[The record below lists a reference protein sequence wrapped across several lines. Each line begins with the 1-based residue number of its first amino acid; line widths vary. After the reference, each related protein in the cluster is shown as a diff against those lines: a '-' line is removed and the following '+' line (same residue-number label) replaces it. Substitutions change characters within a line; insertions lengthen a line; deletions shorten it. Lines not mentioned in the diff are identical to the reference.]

1 MLRYSRLHALRENPG
16 SEEIQQ
22 FMMRLSR
29 SLRKYRW
36 LVFTGWLLALVPAIY
51 LAMTQ
56 AGNLTGGGFE
66 VAGSQSLAV
75 HDQLEELYHDEGAS
89 SLALVAAPRPDAS
102 YQDMNDAVALL
113 KRIAGEFPGVTEAP
127 NPTQRPPQP
136 DRPYVVSLRLDARNA
151 GTSDVAKQL
160 RGKVGIKGDQPG
172 QTANG
177 RVRLYVIGQGA
188 LSAAAAANT
197 KRDIAAA
204 ESWNLPI
211 ILIVLLAVFGS
222 LAAAAIP
229 LALGICTVVV
239 TMGLVYLLSEY
250 TTMSVFV
257 TSTVSM
263 FGIALAVDYSLFI
276 LMRFREELR
285 AGRQPTEAVDAAMAT
300 SGLAVVLSGMTV
312 VASLT
317 GIYLINTP
325 ALKSMATGAILAVAV
340 AMLTA
345 ATLTPAV
352 LATFG
357 RAAAKRSA
365 LLHWSRQPESTQSR
379 FWNRWI
385 GWVMRRPWISALAA
399 SAVLLVMAVPAAS
412 MVLGNSLLRQF
423 DSSHEIRAGVAG
435 AAEALGPGALGPIRV
450 LITFPDGGAA
460 SPEHSQTIAAIRQRM
475 TEAPN
480 VVTVSPPQSA
490 EDSSSASLSAVLSV
504 DPEAMRAR
512 DTVGWMRTQLP
523 KIPDPGTARV
533 DVGGPTALIKDFDD
547 RVSQTEPLVLL
558 FVALIAFVMLLISIH
573 SVFLAFKGVLMTLLS
588 VAAAYGSLVMVFQW
602 GWLQDLGFTQISS
615 IDSTVPP
622 LVLAMTF
629 GLSMDYEIFLL
640 TRIRERFLHTGNT
653 RDAVA
658 YGVSTSARTITS
670 AALIMIAVFIGFA
683 FAGMPLVAEIGV
695 ACAVAI
701 AVDATVV
708 RLVLVPALMAMFAQ
722 WNWWLPKWLRRVLP
736 SVDFERPLP
745 EVDLGDVVVIP
756 DDISALAA
764 PSADLRMVLK
774 SAAKL
779 RHLAP
784 DAICVADPLAFT
796 GCGRN
801 GNHAVPGL
809 QKELEKGL
817 ENGLDQCLEKG
828 RGLGPGQI
836 PHQVDIGDEPVG
848 VGASPGGAGSSSK
861 TATNGHSAA
870 KKLVDGLTSRNGIAR
885 AIAGMDRPVHPV
897 TLWRGRLSVAIDAL
911 EAGLETQTD
920 SAEDEKYERRSPV
933 ETTHVQLP
941 TGDRLLVPTGAEA
954 LRLKGYLIMCRNS
967 SRDFADFADMVETL
981 EPETA
986 AVVLAGM
993 DRYYCCETPRRQW
1006 IASQLVRRL
1015 ADPHPSDFSDD
1026 EWSEP
1031 DAKADWEEVRQRCL
1045 SVAVA
1050 MLEEA
1055 R

>member
-1 MLRYSRLHALRENPG
+1 
-16 SEEIQQ
+16 
-22 FMMRLSR
+22 MMRLSR

-36 LVFTGWLLALVPAIY
+36 LVFAGWLLALVPAVY
-51 LAMTQ
+51 LALTQ
-56 AGNLTGGGFE
+56 SGNLTGGGFD

-75 HDQLEELYHDEGAS
+75 HDQLEDLYHDQGGS
-89 SLALVAAPRPDAS
+89 SLALVAAPRADAS
-102 YQDMNDAVALL
+102 YQDMNDAVAQLR
-113 KRIAGEFPGVTEAP
+113 RIAAEVPGTTGIP

-136 DRPYVVSLRLDARNA
+136 DRPYVLSVRLDSRN
-151 GTSDVAKQL
+151 TSDVAKQL
-160 RGKVGIKGDQPG
+160 RTKVGIKGDQPG

-197 KRDIAAA
+197 KHDIAAA
-204 ESWNLPI
+204 EKWNLPV

-239 TMGLVYLLSEY
+239 TMGLVYLLSAY

-285 AGRQPTEAVDAAMAT
+285 SGRQPREAVDAAMAT

-312 VASLT
+312 IASLT
-317 GIYLINTP
+317 GIYVINTP

-340 AMLTA
+340 AMLTST
-345 ATLTPAV
+345 TLTPAA

-365 LLHWSRQPESTQSR
+365 LLHWSRRPESTQSK

-385 GWVMRRPWISALAA
+385 GWVMRRPWMSALAA
-399 SAVLLVMAVPAAS
+399 SLVLLVMAAPAAS

-423 DSSHEIRAGVAG
+423 DSSHEIRAGVG
-435 AAEALGPGALGPIRV
+435 AAAQALGPGALGPIRV
-450 LITFPDGGAA
+450 LINFPDGGAA
-460 SPEHSQTIAAIRQRM
+460 SPEHSHTVGAVRQRM
-475 TEAPN
+475 AQAPN
-480 VVTVSPPQSA
+480 IVSVSPPQFA
-490 EDSSSASLSAVLSV
+490 EDNGSALLSAVLSV
-504 DPEAMRAR
+504 DPEDMKAR
-512 DTVGWMRTQLP
+512 ETVGWMRAELP
-523 KIPDPGTARV
+523 KVPEAGTARV

-547 RVSQTEPLVLL
+547 RVSATEPLVLG
-558 FVALIAFVMLLISIH
+558 FVALIAFVMLLVSIH
-573 SVFLAFKGVLMTLLS
+573 SVFLALKGVLMTLLS

-602 GWLQDLGFTQISS
+602 GWLRDLGFAQISS

-640 TRIRERFLHTGNT
+640 TRIRERFLHSGNT

-670 AALIMIAVFIGFA
+670 AALIMIAVFVGFA

-708 RLVLVPALMAMFAQ
+708 RLVMVPALMAMFAQ
-722 WNWWLPKWLRRVLP
+722 WNWWLPPWLSRVLP
-736 SVDFERPLP
+736 SVDFDRPLP

-756 DDISALAA
+756 DDISALTA

-779 RHLAP
+779 KHLAP
-784 DAICVADPLAFT
+784 DAICVTDPLAFT
-796 GCGRN
+796 GCGRTTAA
-801 GNHAVPGL
+801 GADPAP
-809 QKELEKGL
+809 
-817 ENGLDQCLEKG
+817 
-828 RGLGPGQI
+828 GLGPGQI
-836 PHQVDIGDEPVG
+836 PHQVALREEKVG
-848 VGASPGGAGSSSK
+848 VAAGPGEKTGSNGH
-861 TATNGHSAA
+861 TNGSAGA
-870 KKLVDGLTSRNGIAR
+870 KKPAARNGRNGIAK
-885 AIAGMDRPVHPV
+885 AIAGADRPVHPV
-897 TLWRGRLSVAIDAL
+897 TLWRGRLSVALDAL
-911 EAGLETQTD
+911 QTD
-920 SAEDEKYERRSPV
+920 PDSGADRPRFRRRSPV
-933 ETTHVQLP
+933 ETTNVQLP
-941 TGDRLLVPTGAEA
+941 TGDRLLVPTGAET
-954 LRLKGYLIMCRNS
+954 LRLKGYLLMCRNS
-967 SRDFADFADMVETL
+967 RRDYADFADMVDAL

-993 DRYYCCETPRRQW
+993 DRYYCCESSRRQW
-1006 IASQLVRRL
+1006 IATQLVRRL
-1015 ADPHPSDFSDD
+1015 ADPDPCDYPDD
-1026 EWSEP
+1026 QGP
-1031 DAKADWEEVRQRCL
+1031 DADAPADWEQIRQRCL
-1045 SVAVA
+1045 AVAVA

>member
-1 MLRYSRLHALRENPG
+1 
-16 SEEIQQ
+16 
-22 FMMRLSR
+22 MMRLSR

-36 LVFTGWLLALVPAIY
+36 LVFTGWLLALVPAVY
-51 LAMTQ
+51 LALTQ
-56 AGNLTGGGFE
+56 SGNLTGGGFE
-66 VAGSQSLAV
+66 VAGSQSLVV
-75 HDQLEELYHDEGAS
+75 HDQLEELYHDQGGS

-102 YQDMNDAVALL
+102 YADINDAVALL
-113 KRIAGEFPGVTEAP
+113 RRTAAELPGVSEVP

-136 DRPYVVSLRLDARNA
+136 DRPYVLSLRLDSKN
-151 GTSDVAKQL
+151 TSDVAKQL
-160 RGKVGIKGDQPG
+160 RTKVGVKGDQAG

-188 LSAAAAANT
+188 LSAAAAQNT
-197 KRDIAAA
+197 KHDIAAA
-204 ESWNLPI
+204 ERWNLPV

-229 LALGICTVVV
+229 LALGVCTVVV
-239 TMGLVYLLSEY
+239 TMGLVYLLSSY

-285 AGRQPTEAVDAAMAT
+285 SGRDPQEAVDAAMAT

-317 GIYLINTP
+317 GIYVINTP

-340 AMLTA
+340 AMLTST
-345 ATLTPAV
+345 TLTPAA

-357 RAAAKRSA
+357 RSAAKRSA
-365 LLHWSRQPESTQSR
+365 FLHWSRGPEGGQSR

-385 GWVMRRPWISALAA
+385 GWVMRRPWMSALAA
-399 SAVLLVMAVPAAS
+399 SLVLLVMAAPASS

-423 DSSHEIRAGVAG
+423 DSSHEIRAGVGA

-460 SPEHSQTIAAIRQRM
+460 SPEHSQTIGAVRKRM
-475 TEAPN
+475 TQAPN
-480 VVTVSPPQSA
+480 IVTVAPPQFA
-490 EDSSSASLSAVLSV
+490 EDNGSALLSAVLSV
-504 DPEAMRAR
+504 DPEDMRAR
-512 DTVGWMRTQLP
+512 ETVGWMRAQLP
-523 KIPDPGTARV
+523 KVPDRGTARV

-547 RVSQTEPLVLL
+547 QVSKTEPLVLAI
-558 FVALIAFVMLLISIH
+558 VALIAFVMLLVSVH
-573 SVFLAFKGVLMTLLS
+573 SVFLALKGVLMTLLS

-602 GWLQDLGFTQISS
+602 GWLKDLGFAQISS

-640 TRIRERFLHTGNT
+640 TRIRERFLHSGNT

-670 AALIMIAVFIGFA
+670 AALIMIAVFVGFA

-722 WNWWLPKWLRRVLP
+722 WNWWLPPWLSRILP
-736 SVDFERPLP
+736 SVDFDRPLP
-745 EVDLGDVVVIP
+745 AVDLADVVVIP
-756 DDISALAA
+756 DDISALTA
-764 PSADLRMVLK
+764 PNADLRMVLK

-779 RHLAP
+779 KHLAP
-784 DAICVADPLAFT
+784 DAICVTDPLAFT

-801 GNHAVPGL
+801 GSQRQGAL
-809 QKELEKGL
+809 QGS
-817 ENGLDQCLEKG
+817 DQDRG
-828 RGLGPGQI
+828 RDPGQI
-836 PHQVDIGDEPVG
+836 PHQVDLDDERAGVG
-848 VGASPGGAGSSSK
+848 VAAADRRTGG
-861 TATNGHSAA
+861 NGHGNGAA
-870 KKLVDGLTSRNGIAR
+870 GPRKRVAGRTSRNGIAR
-885 AIAGMDRPVHPV
+885 AIVGADRPVHPV

-911 EAGLETQTD
+911 ESEPDT
-920 SAEDEKYERRSPV
+920 EDQPVYERRSPV

-941 TGDRLLVPTGAEA
+941 TGDRLLVPTGAET

-967 SRDFADFADMVETL
+967 RRDYADFADMVETL

-993 DRYYCCETPRRQW
+993 DRYYCCQSPRRQW
-1006 IASQLVRRL
+1006 IATQLVRRL
-1015 ADPHPSDFSDD
+1015 ADPDPCDLDD
-1026 EWSEP
+1026 EQGSEGEARP
-1031 DAKADWEEVRQRCL
+1031 DWEEIRQRCL

>member
-1 MLRYSRLHALRENPG
+1 
-16 SEEIQQ
+16 
-22 FMMRLSR
+22 MMRLSR
-29 SLRKYRW
+29 SLRRYRW
-36 LVFTGWLLALVPAIY
+36 LVFVGWLLALVPAVY
-51 LAMTQ
+51 LALTQ
-56 AGNLTGGGFE
+56 SGNLTGGGFE
-66 VAGSQSLAV
+66 VAGSQSLQV
-75 HDQLEELYHDEGAS
+75 HDQLEDQYRDLGAS

-113 KRIAGEFPGVTEAP
+113 KQIAGEFPGVTEAP
-127 NPTQRPPQP
+127 NPAQRPPQP
-136 DRPYVVSLRLDARNA
+136 DRPYVLSLRLDAHNS
-151 GTSDVAKQL
+151 GTSDVAKKL
-160 RGKVGIKGDQPG
+160 RQKVGVKGDQSG
-172 QTANG
+172 QTADG

-197 KRDIAAA
+197 KHDIAEA

-239 TMGLVYLLSEY
+239 TMGLVYLLSAY

-285 AGRQPTEAVDAAMAT
+285 AGRQPREAVDAAMAT

-312 VASLT
+312 IASLT

-340 AMLTA
+340 AMLTST
-345 ATLTPAV
+345 TLTPAA

-365 LLHWSRQPESTQSR
+365 LLHWSRRQECTQSR
-379 FWNRWI
+379 FWNRWV
-385 GWVMRRPWISALAA
+385 GSVMHRPWRSALAA
-399 SAVLLVMAVPAAS
+399 SVVLLVMAIPAAS

-423 DSSHEIRAGVAG
+423 DSSHEIRAGVG
-435 AAEALGPGALGPIRV
+435 AAAQALGPGALGPIQV
-450 LITFPDGGAA
+450 LLTFPDGGASA
-460 SPEHSQTIAAIRQRM
+460 PDHSQMIGAVRQRM
-475 TEAPN
+475 TQAPH
-480 VVTVSPPQSA
+480 VTSVTPPQFS
-490 EDSSSASLSAVLSV
+490 DDNGSVLLSAVLSA
-504 DPEAMRAR
+504 DPEDLSAR
-512 DTVGWMRTQLP
+512 NAVTWMRTELP
-523 KIPDPGTARV
+523 KVPDAGTAQL

-547 RVSQTEPLVLL
+547 RVSATVPLVLA
-558 FVALIAFVMLLISIH
+558 FVACIAFVMLLISIH
-573 SVFLAFKGVLMTLLS
+573 SVFLALKGVLMTLLS

-602 GWLQDLGFTQISS
+602 GWLQDLGFPRISS
-615 IDSTVPP
+615 IDSIVPP

-640 TRIRERFLHTGNT
+640 TRIRERFLHSGNT

-722 WNWWLPKWLRRVLP
+722 WNWWLPRWLSRVLP
-736 SVDFERPLP
+736 SVDFDRPLP

-756 DDISALAA
+756 DDISALMA

-774 SAAKL
+774 SSARLK
-779 RHLAP
+779 RLAP

-796 GCGRN
+796 GCGRTD
-801 GNHAVPGL
+801 
-809 QKELEKGL
+809 KEA
-817 ENGLDQCLEKG
+817 Q

-836 PHQVDIGDEPVG
+836 PHQVDLGEDSPA
-848 VGASPGGAGSSSK
+848 VGAARTGG
-861 TATNGHSAA
+861 NGHSAA
-870 KKLVDGLTSRNGIAR
+870 KKRAAALASRNGIAR
-885 AIAGMDRPVHPV
+885 AIAGGDRAVHPV

-911 EAGLETQTD
+911 ETET
-920 SAEDEKYERRSPV
+920 AERPTYERRSPV
-933 ETTHVQLP
+933 ETAHVQLP

-954 LRLKGYLIMCRNS
+954 LRLKGYLIMCRNT
-967 SRDFADFADMVETL
+967 SRDYAEFADMVDTV
-981 EPETA
+981 EPATA

-993 DRYYCCETPRRQW
+993 DSYYGCQPPRQHW
-1006 IASQLVRRL
+1006 MASQLVRRL
-1015 ADPHPSDFSDD
+1015 ADPHPCDLTDD
-1026 EWSEP
+1026 RSSQPE
-1031 DAKADWEEVRQRCL
+1031 AGADWENVRQRCL

-1055 R
+1055 T

>member
-1 MLRYSRLHALRENPG
+1 
-16 SEEIQQ
+16 
-22 FMMRLSR
+22 MRLSR

-36 LVFTGWLLALVPAIY
+36 LVFAGWLLALVPAVY
-51 LAMTQ
+51 LALTQ
-56 AGNLTGGGFE
+56 SGNLTGGGFD

-75 HDQLEELYHDEGAS
+75 HDQLEDLYHDQGGS
-89 SLALVAAPRPDAS
+89 SLALVAAPRADAS
-102 YQDMNDAVALL
+102 YQDMNDAVAQLR
-113 KRIAGEFPGVTEAP
+113 RIAAEVPGTTEIP

-136 DRPYVVSLRLDARNA
+136 DRPYVLSVRLDSRN
-151 GTSDVAKQL
+151 TSDVAKQL
-160 RGKVGIKGDQPG
+160 RTKVGIKGDQPG

-177 RVRLYVIGQGA
+177 RVRLYIIGQGA

-197 KRDIAAA
+197 KHDIAAA
-204 ESWNLPI
+204 EKWNLPV

-239 TMGLVYLLSEY
+239 TMGLVYLLSAY

-285 AGRQPTEAVDAAMAT
+285 SGRQPREAVDAAMAT

-312 VASLT
+312 IASLT
-317 GIYLINTP
+317 GIYVINTP

-340 AMLTA
+340 AMLTST
-345 ATLTPAV
+345 TLTPAA

-365 LLHWSRQPESTQSR
+365 LLHWSRRPESTQSK

-385 GWVMRRPWISALAA
+385 GWVMRRPWMSALAA
-399 SAVLLVMAVPAAS
+399 SLVLLVMAAPAAS

-423 DSSHEIRAGVAG
+423 DSSHEIRAGVG
-435 AAEALGPGALGPIRV
+435 AAAQALGPGALGPIRV
-450 LITFPDGGAA
+450 LINFPDGGAA
-460 SPEHSQTIAAIRQRM
+460 SPEHSHTVGAVRQRM
-475 TEAPN
+475 AQAPN
-480 VVTVSPPQSA
+480 IVSVSPPQFA
-490 EDSSSASLSAVLSV
+490 EDNGSALLSAVLSV
-504 DPEAMRAR
+504 DPEDMKAR
-512 DTVGWMRTQLP
+512 ETVGWMRAELP
-523 KIPDPGTARV
+523 KVPEAGTARV

-547 RVSQTEPLVLL
+547 RVSATEPLVLG
-558 FVALIAFVMLLISIH
+558 FVALIAFVMLLVSIH
-573 SVFLAFKGVLMTLLS
+573 SVFLALKGVLMTLLS

-602 GWLQDLGFTQISS
+602 GWLRDLGFAQISS

-640 TRIRERFLHTGNT
+640 TRIRERFLHSGNT

-670 AALIMIAVFIGFA
+670 AALIMIAVFVGFA

-708 RLVLVPALMAMFAQ
+708 RLVMVPALMAMFAQ
-722 WNWWLPKWLRRVLP
+722 WNWWLPPWLSRVLP
-736 SVDFERPLP
+736 SVDFDRPLP

-756 DDISALAA
+756 DDISALTA

-779 RHLAP
+779 KHLAP
-784 DAICVADPLAFT
+784 DAICVTDPLAFT
-796 GCGRN
+796 GCGRTT
-801 GNHAVPGL
+801 AARADPA
-809 QKELEKGL
+809 
-817 ENGLDQCLEKG
+817 

-836 PHQVDIGDEPVG
+836 PHQVALREEKVG
-848 VGASPGGAGSSSK
+848 VAAGPGEKTGSNGH
-861 TATNGHSAA
+861 TNGSAGA
-870 KKLVDGLTSRNGIAR
+870 KKPATRNGRNGIAK
-885 AIAGMDRPVHPV
+885 AIAGVDRPVHPV
-897 TLWRGRLSVAIDAL
+897 TLWRGRLSVALDAL
-911 EAGLETQTD
+911 QTD
-920 SAEDEKYERRSPV
+920 PDSGADRPRFRRRSPV
-933 ETTHVQLP
+933 ETTNVQLP
-941 TGDRLLVPTGAEA
+941 TGDRLLVPTGAET
-954 LRLKGYLIMCRNS
+954 LRLKGYLLMCRNS
-967 SRDFADFADMVETL
+967 RRDYADFADMVDAL

-993 DRYYCCETPRRQW
+993 DRYYCCESSRRQW
-1006 IASQLVRRL
+1006 IATQLVRRL
-1015 ADPHPSDFSDD
+1015 ADPDPCDYPDD
-1026 EWSEP
+1026 QGP
-1031 DAKADWEEVRQRCL
+1031 DADAPADWEQIRQRCL
-1045 SVAVA
+1045 AVAVA

>member
-1 MLRYSRLHALRENPG
+1 
-16 SEEIQQ
+16 
-22 FMMRLSR
+22 MRLSR

-36 LVFTGWLLALVPAIY
+36 LVFTGWLLALVPAVY
-51 LAMTQ
+51 MALTQ
-56 AGNLTGGGFE
+56 SGNLTGGGFE
-66 VAGSQSLAV
+66 VAGSQSLVV
-75 HDQLEELYHDEGAS
+75 HDQLEELYHDQGAS

-102 YQDMNDAVALL
+102 YSDMNDAVAEL
-113 KRIAGEFPGVTEAP
+113 RQIAGEFPGITEVP

-136 DRPYVVSLRLDARNA
+136 DRPYVLSLRLDSRN
-151 GTSDVAKQL
+151 TSDVAKQL
-160 RGKVGIKGDQPG
+160 RTKVGVRGDQPG
-172 QTANG
+172 HTAND

-188 LSAAAAANT
+188 LSAAAAQNT
-197 KRDIAAA
+197 KHDIAAA
-204 ESWNLPI
+204 ERWNLPI

-229 LALGICTVVV
+229 LALGVCTVVV
-239 TMGLVYLLSEY
+239 TMGLVYFLSAY

-285 AGRQPTEAVDAAMAT
+285 TGREPREAVDAAMAT

-312 VASLT
+312 IASLT
-317 GIYLINTP
+317 GIYVINTP

-340 AMLTA
+340 AMLTST
-345 ATLTPAV
+345 TLTPAA

-365 LLHWSRQPESTQSR
+365 LLHWSRRPESTQSR

-385 GWVMRRPWISALAA
+385 GSVMRRPWISAVAA
-399 SAVLLVMAVPAAS
+399 STVLLAIAVPASS

-423 DSSHEIRAGVAG
+423 DSSHEIRAGVA
-435 AAEALGPGALGPIRV
+435 AAGQALGPGALGPVRV
-450 LITFPDGGAA
+450 LVTFPDGGAA
-460 SPEHSQTIAAIRQRM
+460 SPEHTQTINAIRQRIAQ
-475 TEAPN
+475 APN
-480 VVTVSPPQSA
+480 IVSVTPPQFA
-490 EDSSSASLSAVLSV
+490 EDNGSALLSAVLSV
-504 DPEAMRAR
+504 DPEDMGAR
-512 DTVGWMRTQLP
+512 QTVGWLRSQLP
-523 KIPDPGTARV
+523 KIPDAGTARV

-547 RVSQTEPLVLL
+547 RVSQTEPLVLG
-558 FVALIAFVMLLISIH
+558 FVALIAFVMLLVSIH
-573 SVFLAFKGVLMTLLS
+573 SVFLALKGVLMTLLS

-602 GWLQDLGFTQISS
+602 GWLKDLGFAQISS

-640 TRIRERFLHTGNT
+640 TRIRERFLHSGNT

-722 WNWWLPKWLRRVLP
+722 WNWWLPSWLSRILP
-736 SVDFERPLP
+736 SVDFDKPLP
-745 EVDLGDVVVIP
+745 AVDLADVVVIP
-756 DDISALAA
+756 DDISAPVA
-764 PSADLRMVLK
+764 PTADLRMVIK

-779 RHLAP
+779 KHLAP
-784 DAICVADPLAFT
+784 DAVCVADPLAFS

-801 GNHAVPGL
+801 GNRP
-809 QKELEKGL
+809 
-817 ENGLDQCLEKG
+817 DQP

-836 PHQVDIGDEPVG
+836 PHQVSLDEDPATDV
-848 VGASPGGAGSSSK
+848 SAG
-861 TATNGHSAA
+861 TNGDQRGHSGA
-870 KKLVDGLTSRNGIAR
+870 KKRAGTLATRNGIAR

-897 TLWRGRLSVAIDAL
+897 TLWRGRLSVALDAL
-911 EAGLETQTD
+911 ETSRTTGQAGGAA
-920 SAEDEKYERRSPV
+920 AEYERSSPV

-941 TGDRLLVPTGAEA
+941 TGDRLQVPTGAEA

-967 SRDFADFADMVETL
+967 RRDYADFADMVGTL
-981 EPETA
+981 EPHTA

-993 DRYYCCETPRRQW
+993 DRYYCCQSSRRQW
-1006 IASQLVRRL
+1006 IATELVRRL
-1015 ADPHPSDFSDD
+1015 ADPDPSDFPSGLNGDT
-1026 EWSEP
+1026 ESTAG
-1031 DAKADWEEVRQRCL
+1031 DASDWEEIRERCL

>member
-1 MLRYSRLHALRENPG
+1 
-16 SEEIQQ
+16 
-22 FMMRLSR
+22 MRLSR

-36 LVFTGWLLALVPAIY
+36 LVFAGWLLALVPAVY
-51 LAMTQ
+51 LALTQ
-56 AGNLTGGGFE
+56 SGNLTGGGFD

-75 HDQLEELYHDEGAS
+75 HDQLEDLYHDQGGS
-89 SLALVAAPRPDAS
+89 SLALVAAPRADAS
-102 YQDMNDAVALL
+102 YQDMNDAVAQLR
-113 KRIAGEFPGVTEAP
+113 RIAAEVPGTTEIP

-136 DRPYVVSLRLDARNA
+136 DRPYVLSVRLDSRN
-151 GTSDVAKQL
+151 TSDVAKQL
-160 RGKVGIKGDQPG
+160 RTKVGIKGDQPG

-197 KRDIAAA
+197 KHDIAAA
-204 ESWNLPI
+204 EKWNLPV

-239 TMGLVYLLSEY
+239 TMGLVYLLSAY

-285 AGRQPTEAVDAAMAT
+285 SGRQPREAVDAAMAT

-312 VASLT
+312 IASLT
-317 GIYLINTP
+317 GIYVINTP

-340 AMLTA
+340 AMLTLT
-345 ATLTPAV
+345 TLTPAA

-365 LLHWSRQPESTQSR
+365 LLHWSRRPESTQSK

-385 GWVMRRPWISALAA
+385 GWVMRRPWMSALAA
-399 SAVLLVMAVPAAS
+399 SLVLLVMAAPAAS

-423 DSSHEIRAGVAG
+423 DSSHEIRAGVG
-435 AAEALGPGALGPIRV
+435 AAAQALGPGALGPIRV
-450 LITFPDGGAA
+450 LINFPDGGAA
-460 SPEHSQTIAAIRQRM
+460 SPEHSHTVGAVRQRM
-475 TEAPN
+475 AQAPN
-480 VVTVSPPQSA
+480 IVSVSPPQFA
-490 EDSSSASLSAVLSV
+490 EDNGSALLSAVLSV
-504 DPEAMRAR
+504 DPEDMKAR
-512 DTVGWMRTQLP
+512 ETVGWMRAELP
-523 KIPDPGTARV
+523 KVPEAGTARV

-547 RVSQTEPLVLL
+547 RVSATEPLVLG
-558 FVALIAFVMLLISIH
+558 FVALIAFVMLLVSIH
-573 SVFLAFKGVLMTLLS
+573 SVFLALKGVLMTLLS

-602 GWLQDLGFTQISS
+602 GWLRDLGFAQISS

-640 TRIRERFLHTGNT
+640 TRIRERFLHSGNT

-670 AALIMIAVFIGFA
+670 AALIMIAVFVGFA

-708 RLVLVPALMAMFAQ
+708 RLVMVPALMAMFAQ
-722 WNWWLPKWLRRVLP
+722 WNWWLPPWLSRVLP
-736 SVDFERPLP
+736 SVDFDRPLP
-745 EVDLGDVVVIP
+745 EVDLGNVVVIP
-756 DDISALAA
+756 DDISALTA

-779 RHLAP
+779 KHLAP
-784 DAICVADPLAFT
+784 DAICVTDPLAFT
-796 GCGRN
+796 GCGRTTAA
-801 GNHAVPGL
+801 GADPAP
-809 QKELEKGL
+809 
-817 ENGLDQCLEKG
+817 
-828 RGLGPGQI
+828 GLGPGQI
-836 PHQVDIGDEPVG
+836 PHQVALREEKVG
-848 VGASPGGAGSSSK
+848 VAAGPGEKTGSNGH
-861 TATNGHSAA
+861 TNGSAGA
-870 KKLVDGLTSRNGIAR
+870 KKPAARNGRNGIAK
-885 AIAGMDRPVHPV
+885 AIAGADRPVHPV
-897 TLWRGRLSVAIDAL
+897 TLWRGRLSVALDAL
-911 EAGLETQTD
+911 QTD
-920 SAEDEKYERRSPV
+920 PDSGADRPRFRRRSPV
-933 ETTHVQLP
+933 ETTNVQLP

-954 LRLKGYLIMCRNS
+954 LRLKGYLLMCRNS
-967 SRDFADFADMVETL
+967 RRDYADFADMVDAL

-993 DRYYCCETPRRQW
+993 DRYYCCESSRRQW
-1006 IASQLVRRL
+1006 IATQLVRRL
-1015 ADPHPSDFSDD
+1015 ADPDPCDYPDD
-1026 EWSEP
+1026 QGP
-1031 DAKADWEEVRQRCL
+1031 DADAPADWEQIRQRCL
-1045 SVAVA
+1045 AVAVA

>member
-1 MLRYSRLHALRENPG
+1 
-16 SEEIQQ
+16 
-22 FMMRLSR
+22 MRLS
-29 SLRKYRW
+29 SNLRRFRW
-36 LVFTGWLLALVPAIY
+36 LVFTGWLLALIPAIY
-51 LAMTQ
+51 LTVAQ
-56 AGNLTGGGFE
+56 SGHLTGGGFE
-66 VAGSQSLAV
+66 VAGSQSLRV
-75 HDQLEELYHDEGAS
+75 HDELEAHYPDQGAS
-89 SLALVAAPRPDAS
+89 PLALVAAPRADAS
-102 YQDMNDAVALL
+102 FEDMNDAVAML
-113 KRIAGEFPGVTEAP
+113 KRVAGEVPDVVIVP
-127 NPTQRPPQP
+127 NPTQRAPQP
-136 DRPYVVSLRLDARNA
+136 DRPYVLSLRLDSNNNSA
-151 GTSDVAKQL
+151 SDAAKKL
-160 RGKVGIKGDQPG
+160 RTKIGVQGDKPG
-172 QTANG
+172 RIENG

-188 LSAAAAANT
+188 LSTAAAANT
-197 KRDIAAA
+197 KHDIAAA
-204 ESWNLPI
+204 EKWNLPI

-229 LALGICTVVV
+229 LALGICTVAI
-239 TMGLVYLLSEY
+239 TMGLVYLLSAY

-285 AGRQPTEAVDAAMAT
+285 AGRQPQEAVDAAMAT

-317 GIYLINTP
+317 GIYLIDTP
-325 ALKSMATGAILAVAV
+325 ALASMATGAILAVAV
-340 AMLTA
+340 AMLTS
-345 ATLTPAV
+345 TTMTPAV

-365 LLHWSRQPESTQSR
+365 VLHWSRRPETTQSR
-379 FWNRWI
+379 FWTHWI
-385 GWVMRRPWISALAA
+385 SWVMRRPWAWALAA
-399 SAVLLVMAVPAAS
+399 SAVLLAMAAPATS

-435 AAEALGPGALGPIRV
+435 AAEALGPGALGPVQI
-450 LITFPDGGAA
+450 LITFPDGDA
-460 SPEHSQTIAAIRQRM
+460 SSPGHSQALGALAHEIAQ
-475 TEAPN
+475 APDI
-480 VVTVSPPQSA
+480 VTVAPPVFA
-490 EDSSSASLSAVLSV
+490 DDNSSAMLSAVLAV
-504 DPEAMRAR
+504 DPEDLGAR
-512 DTVGWMRTQLP
+512 RTVDWMRTHLP
-523 KIPDPGTARV
+523 GLPEVGSAQVAI
-533 DVGGPTALIKDFDD
+533 GGPTALIKDFDD
-547 RVSQTEPLVLL
+547 QVSRTEPWVLV
-558 FVALIAFVMLLISIH
+558 FVALIAFVMLLLSIQ
-573 SVFLAFKGVLMTLLS
+573 SVFLAFKGVLMTVLS

-602 GWLQDLGFTQISS
+602 GWLEKLGFAPITS

-640 TRIRERFLHTGNT
+640 TRIRERFLQTGHT

-708 RLVLVPALMAMFAQ
+708 RLVMVPALMAMFAQ
-722 WNWWLPKWLRRVLP
+722 WNWWLPAWLHRILP
-736 SVDFERPLP
+736 SVDFEKPLP
-745 EVDLGDVVVIP
+745 MADLGDVVMIP
-756 DDISALAA
+756 DDISA
-764 PSADLRMVLK
+764 PVVPGADLRMVLK

-779 RHLAP
+779 KHLVP

-801 GNHAVPGL
+801 GDLRGRVKGGDDAATHRVAVAAAANGTNGGSVARKLVGGL
-809 QKELEKGL
+809 PYR
-817 ENGLDQCLEKG
+817 N
-828 RGLGPGQI
+828 
-836 PHQVDIGDEPVG
+836 
-848 VGASPGGAGSSSK
+848 GAGRS
-861 TATNGHSAA
+861 
-870 KKLVDGLTSRNGIAR
+870 V
-885 AIAGMDRPVHPV
+885 RPVHPV
-897 TLWRGRLSVAIDAL
+897 TLWRGRLSVALDAL
-911 EAGLETQTD
+911 ESERAVDQPRF
-920 SAEDEKYERRSPV
+920 ERRSPV

-941 TGDRLLVPTGAEA
+941 TGDRLQIPTGAET
-954 LRLKGYLIMCRNS
+954 LRLKGYLIMSRNS
-967 SRDFADFADMVETL
+967 SRDYAEFAELVDAM

-993 DRYYCCETPRRQW
+993 DRYYCCRSSKRQW
-1006 IASQLVRRL
+1006 IATQLVRRL
-1015 ADPHPSDFSDD
+1015 ADPHPSDVEDD
-1026 EWSEP
+1026 QWPEP
-1031 DAKADWEEVRQRCL
+1031 DGNANWEEVRQRCL

>member
-1 MLRYSRLHALRENPG
+1 
-16 SEEIQQ
+16 
-22 FMMRLSR
+22 MMRLSR

-36 LVFTGWLLALVPAIY
+36 LVFTGWLLALVPAVY
-51 LAMTQ
+51 LALTQ
-56 AGNLTGGGFE
+56 SGNLTGGGFE
-66 VAGSQSLAV
+66 VAGSQSLLV
-75 HDQLEELYHDEGAS
+75 HDQLEELYHDQGSS

-102 YQDMNDAVALL
+102 YTDINDAVALL
-113 KRIAGEFPGVTEAP
+113 RRTAAEVPGVSEVP
-127 NPTQRPPQP
+127 SPTQRPPQP
-136 DRPYVVSLRLDARNA
+136 DRPYVLSLRLDSRN
-151 GTSDVAKQL
+151 TSDVAKQL
-160 RGKVGIKGDQPG
+160 RTKVGVKGDQAG
-172 QTANG
+172 QTADG

-188 LSAAAAANT
+188 LTAAAAQNT
-197 KRDIAAA
+197 KHDIAAA
-204 ESWNLPI
+204 ERWNLPV

-229 LALGICTVVV
+229 LALGVCTVVV
-239 TMGLVYLLSEY
+239 TMGLVYLLSAY

-285 AGRQPTEAVDAAMAT
+285 SGREPKEAVDAAMAT

-317 GIYLINTP
+317 GIYVINTP

-340 AMLTA
+340 AMLTST
-345 ATLTPAV
+345 TLTPAA

-357 RAAAKRSA
+357 RSAAKRSA
-365 LLHWSRQPESTQSR
+365 LLHWSRGSEGGQSR

-385 GWVMRRPWISALAA
+385 GWVMRRPWMSALGA
-399 SAVLLVMAVPAAS
+399 SLVLIVMAAPASS

-423 DSSHEIRAGVAG
+423 DSSHEIRAGVGA

-460 SPEHSQTIAAIRQRM
+460 SPEHGQTIAAIRQRM
-475 TEAPN
+475 TQAPN
-480 VVTVSPPQSA
+480 IVSVAPPQFA
-490 EDSSSASLSAVLSV
+490 EDNGSAMLSAVLRV
-504 DPEAMRAR
+504 DPEDMRAR
-512 DTVGWMRTQLP
+512 ETVGWMRAQLP
-523 KIPDPGTARV
+523 KVPDNGTARV

-547 RVSQTEPLVLL
+547 HVSKTEPLVLAI
-558 FVALIAFVMLLISIH
+558 VALIAFVMLLVSVH
-573 SVFLAFKGVLMTLLS
+573 SVFLALKGVLMTLLS

-602 GWLQDLGFTQISS
+602 GWLKDLGFAQISS

-640 TRIRERFLHTGNT
+640 TRIRERFLHSGNT

-670 AALIMIAVFIGFA
+670 AALIMIAVFVGFA

-708 RLVLVPALMAMFAQ
+708 RLVLVPALMAIFAQ
-722 WNWWLPKWLRRVLP
+722 WNWWLPPWLSRILP
-736 SVDFERPLP
+736 SVDFDRPLP
-745 EVDLGDVVVIP
+745 AVDLADVVIIP
-756 DDISALAA
+756 DDISALTA
-764 PSADLRMVLK
+764 PNADLRMVLK

-779 RHLAP
+779 KHLAP
-784 DAICVADPLAFT
+784 DAICVTDPLAFT
-796 GCGRN
+796 GCGRSS
-801 GNHAVPGL
+801 
-809 QKELEKGL
+809 
-817 ENGLDQCLEKG
+817 KG
-828 RGLGPGQI
+828 RQGALLQGPEQDRGRDPGQI
-836 PHQVDIGDEPVG
+836 PHQVNIDDEKVV
-848 VGASPGGAGSSSK
+848 VGAGAPDHKAGNGH
-861 TATNGHSAA
+861 TNGASGT
-870 KKLVDGLTSRNGIAR
+870 KKLVGGLASRNGIAK
-885 AIAGMDRPVHPV
+885 AIVGADRPVHPV

-911 EAGLETQTD
+911 ESETDTD
-920 SAEDEKYERRSPV
+920 RPVYERRSPV

-941 TGDRLLVPTGAEA
+941 TGDRLLVPTGAET

-967 SRDFADFADMVETL
+967 RRDYADFADMVETL

-993 DRYYCCETPRRQW
+993 DRYYCCQSPRRQW

-1015 ADPHPSDFSDD
+1015 ADPDPCDLNDEQGSESDARS
-1026 EWSEP
+1026 
-1031 DAKADWEEVRQRCL
+1031 DWEEIRQRCL